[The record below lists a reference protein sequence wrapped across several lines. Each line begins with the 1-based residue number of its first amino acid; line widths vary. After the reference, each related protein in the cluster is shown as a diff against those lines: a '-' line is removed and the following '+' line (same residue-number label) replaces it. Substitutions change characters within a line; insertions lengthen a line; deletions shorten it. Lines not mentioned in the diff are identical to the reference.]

1 MISDNI
7 INSLMLGVGL
17 AMDAFSVSIADGL
30 SMPDMKKREMFKIAG
45 AFALFQFSM
54 PLIGWFFVH
63 FLEEKFTVFSLAV
76 PYIALILLLFIG
88 IKMIA
93 DAVKEMKNKEP
104 ENEEGL
110 LIKEDEGQKQES
122 SDSRNN
128 RIKLSVLLIQ
138 AVATSI
144 DALSVGFTIAEYK
157 VVTAFFSS
165 GIIGVVTLIICLT
178 GLLLGKKTGMKFAM
192 KAGILG
198 GIILI
203 VIGFKIF
210 IQGVFFS

>member
-1 MISDNI
+1 MISDII

-30 SMPDMKKREMFKIAG
+30 SLPDMKKREMFKIAG

-122 SDSRNN
+122 SDSRND

-178 GLLLGKKTGMKFAM
+178 GLLLG
-192 KAGILG
+192 
-198 GIILI
+198 
-203 VIGFKIF
+203 
-210 IQGVFFS
+210 

>member
-1 MISDNI
+1 MISDII

-45 AFALFQFSM
+45 AFALFQFAM
-54 PLIGWFFVH
+54 PLTGWLFVH
-63 FLEEKFTVFSLAV
+63 FLEEKFTVFSMAV
-76 PYIALILLLFIG
+76 PYIAL
-88 IKMIA
+88 K
-93 DAVKEMKNKEP
+93 P

-110 LIKEDEGQKQES
+110 LIKEDSKKEQES
-122 SDSRNN
+122 SGSENG
-128 RIKLSVLLIQ
+128 RIKLSLLLIQ
-138 AVATSI
+138 AVATSV

-157 VVTAFFSS
+157 AATAFFSS
-165 GIIGVVTLIICLT
+165 GIIGVVTMFICLT
-178 GLLLGKKTGMKFAM
+178 GLLLGKKIGMKFAR
-192 KAGILG
+192 KAGIFG

-203 VIGFKIF
+203 VIGLKIF

>member
-1 MISDNI
+1 MTWLRVTGTS
-7 INSLMLGVGL
+7 SKTC
-17 AMDAFSVSIADGL
+17 S
-30 SMPDMKKREMFKIAG
+30 
-45 AFALFQFSM
+45 
-54 PLIGWFFVH
+54 
-63 FLEEKFTVFSLAV
+63 FTVFSLAV

-93 DAVKEMKNKEP
+93 DVVKEMKNKEP

-122 SDSRNN
+122 SDSRND

-178 GLLLGKKTGMKFAM
+178 GLLLGKKTGMKFAR

>member
-1 MISDNI
+1 MISDII

-17 AMDAFSVSIADGL
+17 VMDAFSVSIADGL

-144 DALSVGFTIAEYK
+144 DALSVGFTIGEYK

-178 GLLLGKKTGMKFAM
+178 GLLLGKKIGMKFAM

-198 GIILI
+198 GTILI

>member
-1 MISDNI
+1 MISDII

-17 AMDAFSVSIADGL
+17 AMDAFIVSIADGL
-30 SMPDMKKREMFKIAG
+30 SMTDMKNREMFKIAG

-144 DALSVGFTIAEYK
+144 DALSVGFTIGEYK

-178 GLLLGKKTGMKFAM
+178 GLLLGKKIGMKFAM
-192 KAGILG
+192 KAGIFG
-198 GIILI
+198 GTILI